1 MRSVHK
7 SVLVPYSAQ
16 QMFDLVER
24 VEDYPKFLP
33 WCAGARILQQTTEE
47 TLARIDIDYHGVRT
61 HFTTANRNQPPD
73 RIVISLRDGPFRRL
87 DGTWQFRGLSDS
99 ACKVEFELNYEFATP
114 VLEGL
119 IGPVFGRIADSFIEA
134 FVKRAVAV
142 HGGAA

>member
-16 QMFDLVER
+16 QMYDLVER

-33 WCAGARILQQTTEE
+33 WCGGARILQQTTEE
-47 TLARIDIDYHGVRT
+47 TLARIDIDYYGMRT
-61 HFTTANRNQPPD
+61 HFTTANRNQPPE
-73 RIVISLRDGPFRRL
+73 RILISLRDGPFRRL
-87 DGTWQFRGLSDS
+87 DGIWQFRALSDS

-119 IGPVFGRIADSFIEA
+119 IGPVFDRRFIRRSGQKL
-134 FVKRAVAV
+134 KRAVAV
-142 HGGAA
+142 HGRGA